1 MNAPA
6 ELSPTVLAIW
16 SAMPAA
22 GCAWDVRVSWWT
34 DLFAALRTAPSGT
47 PYQPICDLIAWL
59 RLHPGEGRRLGDC
72 LIDTC
77 AITECA
83 RTLTDAGMPIRPTLV
98 GEFVRRLTAKLLPP
112 VAEDRE
118 LEDLLSACWGDPA
131 TLIWLAGLPGGLLS
145 ELAEVMALAQR
156 TAWPELRDDAIDA
169 VAVLATR
176 ICAEGLSDEARR
188 AIHGD
193 REIQARFLLLAD
205 QGIAVARSLK
215 PGGTPA
221 AELSRMAKALSEAES
236 AADAVTRR
244 MAQHTVSSDL
254 VYRMERL
261 RSWIGRCRQL
271 CDLLSAAA
279 PDRAFHRAHAFLVH
293 VCTARLA
300 NTSLRG
306 LLRDHTRLLARR
318 VVLHAAQ
325 TGSRYIAAGYAEWRI
340 MLSAAI
346 GGGFVMAVALH
357 AKLGIGAIR
366 WPAGLEWLLF
376 GSNYATAFAWMYLA
390 HWSLATKQPPVTAAA
405 LAQTIGTGHVP
416 TMVGVVRRLMRTQLV
431 SVAGNLLAVV
441 TLAVASSM
449 AWRLATDETMLS
461 DEASRH
467 ILQAHDPLG
476 SGVLLFAVET
486 GFVLYLSGLVQ
497 GWIANQAQGRNLA
510 RSVARNHLLC
520 RLLPLQRRQIW
531 AGRIAAHAPGF
542 GASVLLGFMLAALPV
557 IGRFTGLP
565 CDLRHVTISAGSV
578 GMALASLPECLVQTS
593 GIAAMVGVIAVGCLN
608 ILIGFTCALV
618 TALRADGLPIASAV
632 PFLAIVVRD
641 AVRHPLA
648 YLLPIGDP
656 AEIRTRTPHP

>member
-1 MNAPA
+1 MSKPA
-6 ELSPTVLAIW
+6 ESSPAFLALW
-16 SAMPAA
+16 SAMPTA
-22 GCAWDVRVSWWT
+22 GCAWDVRVAWWA
-34 DLFAALRTAPSGT
+34 DLLAVLRTAPAGT
-47 PYQPICDLIAWL
+47 PYQPVCDLIAWL
-59 RLHPGEGRRLGDC
+59 RSHPGEGRRLGDC
-72 LIDTC
+72 LVETC
-77 AITECA
+77 AVTECA
-83 RTLTDAGMPIRPTLV
+83 RTLTDAGMPIRPTLLA
-98 GEFVRRLTAKLLPP
+98 EFGRRLTAKLLPT

-131 TLIWLAGLPGGLLS
+131 TLLWLAGLPGGLLS
-145 ELAEVMALAQR
+145 DLAEVMALAQR
-156 TAWPELRDDAIDA
+156 DSWPELRGDAIDA

-193 REIQARFLLLAD
+193 REIQARFLTLAD
-205 QGIAVARSLK
+205 QGITVARCLQ
-215 PGGTPA
+215 PGGNA
-221 AELSRMAKALSEAES
+221 ATEISRMTKALSEAEM

-244 MAQHTVSSDL
+244 MAQHAVSSDL
-254 VYRMERL
+254 VYRMDRL

-271 CDLLSAAA
+271 CDLLSATA
-279 PDRAFHRAHAFLVH
+279 PDRAIHRAHAFLIH

-300 NTSLRG
+300 NTSLRA

-357 AKLGIGAIR
+357 AKLGLGTIR
-366 WPAGLEWLLF
+366 WPAGLEWLLY
-376 GSNYATAFAWMYLA
+376 GGNYAAAFAWMYLA

-441 TLAVASSM
+441 TMAVASSM
-449 AWRLATDETMLS
+449 AWRFVTGEAMLP
-461 DEASRH
+461 DAMSRH

-510 RSVARNHLLC
+510 RSVARNQVLC

-531 AGRIAAHAPGF
+531 AERIAIHAPGF

-578 GMALASLPECLVQTS
+578 GMALASLPECLVQAN
-593 GIAAMVGVIAVGCLN
+593 GIAAMIGVLAVGCLN

-618 TALRADGLPIASAV
+618 TALRADGLPIASAL
-632 PFLAIVVRD
+632 PFLTIVVRD
-641 AVRHPLA
+641 AIRHPLA
-648 YLLPIGDP
+648 YLLPIGES
-656 AEIRTRTPHP
+656 AEVRTPTPRP